1 MIIGLSGYAR
11 SGKDEAAKAL
21 IEAGFI
27 RLAFADK
34 LREVLYAL
42 NPYVVDDTGYEH
54 VNLQTVIDDYGWDGY
69 KETPWGS
76 EIRRLIQRLGTE
88 AGRQTLWDSIW
99 VDATMNQIVPGQNY
113 VITDVRFPNEANAVK
128 QAGGRVWRI
137 ERPGVGPANT
147 HASEVSLDDWDFD
160 IVVANDVTIEE
171 YHNKIRAVANA
182 QDIMN
187 RLGMG
192 IIDAKNI
199 IVGQPRN

>member
-42 NPYVVDDTGYEH
+42 NPYVVDDSGYEH

-99 VDATMNQIVPGQNY
+99 VDATMNQIIPGQNY

-160 IVVANDVTIEE
+160 VIIANDGTIEE
-171 YHNKIRAVANA
+171 YHRKIRAVAMA

-187 RLGMG
+187 NLGIG
-192 IIDAKNI
+192 TVKANNI

>member
-99 VDATMNQIVPGQNY
+99 VDATMNQIIPGQNY